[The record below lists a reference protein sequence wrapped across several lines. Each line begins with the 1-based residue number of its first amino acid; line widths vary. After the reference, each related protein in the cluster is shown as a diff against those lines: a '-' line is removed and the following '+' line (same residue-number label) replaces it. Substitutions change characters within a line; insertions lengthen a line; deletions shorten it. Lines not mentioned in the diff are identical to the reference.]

1 MDKIVIQGGKK
12 LNGEVKISTAK
23 NSVLP
28 IIAGSILAND
38 IVTINELP
46 MLEDVFTICDVMEQ
60 LGYELN
66 IDKKNNKLIVPPLQR
81 EPLIPNENLVK
92 KMRASFLIMGPM
104 IAKYGEFKLARPGG
118 CNIGSRPIE
127 LHLKGL
133 RALGAEDKNCG
144 NGFVCIQ
151 AKKLIGN
158 KVYLDFPSVGAT
170 ENIMMAATMAKGTTV
185 IENAAQEPE
194 IIDLIKFLNSMGA
207 KIYTEKPG
215 EIVIEGVEALSST
228 KYTPIYDRIEAG
240 TFMVAA
246 AITGSKIK
254 LNGVNTD
261 HCSAVISKLREAGV
275 EFLKIDNEPNS
286 IIVKGNEDIRPIN
299 IKTMPYPGFPTD
311 MQSQMMSLLSIANGS
326 SIITESV
333 FENRFMN
340 VDELRRMGANIQVE
354 GRTALVDGVKAL
366 TGCEVRATD
375 LRAGAALVL
384 AGLVAKGKTIVTDI
398 HHIDR
403 GYVEIENK
411 FRALGADI
419 NRE

>member
-1 MDKIVIQGGKK
+1 MDKIVVQGGKK
-12 LNGEVKISTAK
+12 LKGEVKINTAK

-38 IVTINELP
+38 NVIINELP

-60 LGYELN
+60 LGYELE
-66 IDKKNNKLIVPPLQR
+66 IDKKNNRLIVPPLQIN
-81 EPLIPNENLVK
+81 PLIPDEDLVK

-118 CNIGSRPIE
+118 CNIGSRPIG

-133 RALGAEDKNCG
+133 RALGAEDSNCG
-144 NGFVCIQ
+144 NGFVCVK
-151 AKKLIGN
+151 AKRLIGN

-170 ENIMMAATMAKGTTV
+170 ENIIMAATLAKGTTV
-185 IENAAQEPE
+185 IENSAQEPE
-194 IIDLIKFLNSMGA
+194 IIDLINFLNSMGA

-215 EIVIEGVEALSST
+215 EIIIEGVESLSST
-228 KYTPIYDRIEAG
+228 RYTPIYDRIEAG

-246 AITGSKIK
+246 AITGSEIK
-254 LNGVNTD
+254 LNGVNKD
-261 HCSAVISKLREAGV
+261 HCSAIISKLRECGT
-275 EFLKIDNEPNS
+275 EIIDIKDEANS
-286 IIVKGNEDIRPIN
+286 IIVRGYDEIKPIN
-299 IKTMPYPGFPTD
+299 IKTMPYPGYPTD

-340 VDELRRMGANIQVE
+340 VDELRRMGADIQVE
-354 GRTALVDGVKAL
+354 GQSALINGVANL
-366 TGCEVRATD
+366 TGCEVKATD
-375 LRAGAALVL
+375 LRAGAALIL
-384 AGLVAKGKTIVTDI
+384 AGLIATGETIVTDI

-419 NRE
+419 NRV